1 MQPELADNKCAKISK
16 RTSWLFALSGIP
28 WFEKAGLQSF
38 RMSDFEVTV
47 ELQQL
52 VWRDKLT
59 MGLCEILPCFAM
71 FGHVLSCFGSFLQLR
86 WLRHVFGS
94 LCGSPLREPALF
106 ADSTGQQVAF
116 AVGRQLAIRHVAKQH
131 VPCIHWSI
139 SLTSLQV
146 EYVTLTANW
155 RGKMQDEDTKKLHQI
170 PSSWPLMA
178 GRSHH

>member
-1 MQPELADNKCAKISK
+1 MRQDIQKNLLTFCAVRDAMIWEGRSSIFPDE
-16 RTSWLFALSGIP
+16 RLWGHRRASAT
-28 WFEKAGLQSF
+28 GLKGQAYDGSLW
-38 RMSDFEVTV
+38 DFV
-47 ELQQL
+47 
-52 VWRDKLT
+52 
-59 MGLCEILPCFAM
+59 M
-71 FGHVLSCFGSFLQLR
+71 FCHVLSCFGSFLQLR

-146 EYVTLTANW
+146 EYVTLTAIGGA
-155 RGKMQDEDTKKLHQI
+155 RCKMKILKSCIKYHLPDH
-170 PSSWPLMA
+170 
-178 GRSHH
+178 